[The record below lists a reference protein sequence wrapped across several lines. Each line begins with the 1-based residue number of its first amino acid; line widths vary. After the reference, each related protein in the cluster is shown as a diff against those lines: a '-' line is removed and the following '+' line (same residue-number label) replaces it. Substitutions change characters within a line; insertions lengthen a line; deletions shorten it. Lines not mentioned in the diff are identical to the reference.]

1 LTYETV
7 LVTGGAG
14 FIGSQLV
21 EGLLARD
28 WPVRVLDDFSTG
40 KIENLDF
47 ARQHKGFELV
57 NGRILDRTILSKA
70 LRGIKVVF
78 HEAAIVSELR
88 SLEDPVSVNH
98 VNVDGTL
105 RLLLA
110 AKQSGVEKFVLA
122 SSCGVY
128 GNADHF
134 PTREDSQLAPR
145 TPYAASKAAA
155 EQYCM
160 AFHRAFDMKVVC
172 LRYANVYGP
181 RRSLGPYS
189 GVMVKF
195 AERLRKDQPPIILGD
210 GQQTRDFV
218 YSTDVAEAT
227 IRAAEIDEA
236 AGKVLNIGTGITTTI
251 LGLARLMEKI
261 TGKGALGVEWDEA
274 RLGAIRFSQPDVSL
288 ATKLLGFECK
298 VSLHEGLRKF
308 IEWLDGSHR

>member
-1 LTYETV
+1 M

-21 EGLLARD
+21 EALLARD
-28 WPVRVLDDFSTG
+28 WPVRVLDDFSNG

-47 ARQHKGFELV
+47 ARQDKRFELV
-57 NGRILDRTILSKA
+57 NGSMLDRTILSKA
-70 LRGIKVVF
+70 LRGVKAVF

-128 GNADHF
+128 GNAAHF

-218 YSTDVAEAT
+218 YSTDVAEANA
-227 IRAAEIDEA
+227 RAAEVEEA

-251 LGLARLMEKI
+251 FDLARLMEEI

-298 VSLHEGLRKF
+298 VSLREGLRKF
-308 IEWLDGSHR
+308 IEWFNGNHR